1 MNKNKAVLLMLA
13 IAMSGC
19 ADRPTA
25 VTPATP
31 PTDAAVSPPNLQPQ
45 MDDSTRSKLRELL
58 ALRAGWPAAQPHGRT
73 VDLISRE
80 FLGTPYLAN
89 RLIGSQS
96 TPEQLVIDFRGL
108 DCFTYIDYVEA
119 LSTARSEAEFVQ
131 RLVDIRYVDGKIAFP
146 QRKHFFTD
154 WAQRPKK
161 VAEDITAQLSPHAVS
176 LVKNL
181 NQKAD
186 GGSYLPGLPV
196 VQRSVTYIPS
206 DRVDD
211 KVLAQLRTGDYIG
224 IYTNLAGLDVTHT
237 GIFVMTDNGPVLR
250 NASSRKANMQ
260 VVDSP
265 FMDYVMATP
274 GIVVLRSLS
283 R

>member
-1 MNKNKAVLLMLA
+1 MNQNKVVLLMLA

-19 ADRPTA
+19 AERPTA
-25 VTPATP
+25 VSPATP
-31 PTDAAVSPPNLQPQ
+31 PTDVTVSPPAVQPQ
-45 MDDSTRSKLRELL
+45 MDASTRSKLHEIL

-119 LSTARSEAEFVQ
+119 LSTARSEGEFVQ

-161 VAEDITAQLSPHAVS
+161 WLKTSPR
-176 LVKNL
+176 
-181 NQKAD
+181 
-186 GGSYLPGLPV
+186 GSA
-196 VQRSVTYIPS
+196 RTPS
-206 DRVDD
+206 
-211 KVLAQLRTGDYIG
+211 
-224 IYTNLAGLDVTHT
+224 
-237 GIFVMTDNGPVLR
+237 P
-250 NASSRKANMQ
+250 S
-260 VVDSP
+260 
-265 FMDYVMATP
+265 
-274 GIVVLRSLS
+274 
-283 R
+283 

>member
-25 VTPATP
+25 VPPATP

-45 MDDSTRSKLRELL
+45 MDDSTRSKLREIL

-119 LSTARSEAEFVQ
+119 LSTARNEAEFVQ

>member
-19 ADRPTA
+19 AERSTA
-25 VTPATP
+25 VSPATP
-31 PTDAAVSPPNLQPQ
+31 PTDVTVSPPGVQPE
-45 MDDSTRSKLRELL
+45 MDASTRSKLREIL

-89 RLIGSQS
+89 RLIGSQN

-131 RLVDIRYVDGKIAFP
+131 RLVDIRYVDGNIAFP

-186 GGSYLPGLPV
+186 GSSYLPGLPN

-206 DRVDD
+206 DNVDD

-224 IYTNLAGLDVTHT
+224 FTPT
-237 GIFVMTDNGPVLR
+237 
-250 NASSRKANMQ
+250 
-260 VVDSP
+260 SP
-265 FMDYVMATP
+265 GWT
-274 GIVVLRSLS
+274 
-283 R
+283 

>member
-1 MNKNKAVLLMLA
+1 MNKNKVVLLMLA

-19 ADRPTA
+19 AARPA
-25 VTPATP
+25 VVVPATP
-31 PTDAAVSPPNLQPQ
+31 PTDAAVSPPGAQVE
-45 MDDSTRSKLRELL
+45 MDDNTRSKLQAIL

-73 VDLISRE
+73 VSLISHE

-119 LSTARSEAEFVQ
+119 LSTARSEAEFTQ
-131 RLVDIRYVDGKIAFP
+131 RLIDIRYVDGKIAFP

-154 WAQRPKK
+154 WALRPHK

-186 GGSYLPGLPV
+186 GSRYLPGLPN

-206 DRVDD
+206 DSVDER
-211 KVLAQLRTGDYIG
+211 VLAQLHTGDYIG
-224 IYTNLAGLDVTHT
+224 IYTNLDGLDVTHT
-237 GIFVMTDNGPVLR
+237 GIFVMTENGPVLR
-250 NASSRKANMQ
+250 NASSRKANMR

-274 GIVVLRSLS
+274 GIVVLRSL
-283 R
+283 RR

>member
-31 PTDAAVSPPNLQPQ
+31 PTDAAVSPPGVQPE
-45 MDDSTRSKLRELL
+45 MDASTRSKLREIL

-80 FLGTPYLAN
+80 FRHALSRQPPDRLAEHARAVGDRLPRAGLLHLHRLCGSAQHCPQRRRVCTTSGRHSLRRRQN
-89 RLIGSQS
+89 RLPAAQ
-96 TPEQLVIDFRGL
+96 TLL
-108 DCFTYIDYVEA
+108 H
-119 LSTARSEAEFVQ
+119 
-131 RLVDIRYVDGKIAFP
+131 RL
-146 QRKHFFTD
+146 
-154 WAQRPKK
+154 AQRPHQ
-161 VAEDITAQLSPHAVS
+161 VAEDITAQLSPHAVT
-176 LVKNL
+176 LVKTL
-181 NQKAD
+181 NRKAD
-186 GGSYLPGLPV
+186 GSSYLPGLPV
-196 VQRSVTYIPS
+196 AAQRDLYPQRQRRQQGAGPAAHGRLHRYLHQP
-206 DRVDD
+206 D
-211 KVLAQLRTGDYIG
+211 
-224 IYTNLAGLDVTHT
+224 GLDVTHT
-237 GIFVMTDNGPVLR
+237 GIFVMTDSGPVLR
-250 NASSRKANMQ
+250 NASSRKANMR

>member
-1 MNKNKAVLLMLA
+1 MRRAPHRRL
-13 IAMSGC
+13 
-19 ADRPTA
+19 
-25 VTPATP
+25 PATP
-31 PTDAAVSPPNLQPQ
+31 PTDVTVSPPAVQPQ
-45 MDDSTRSKLRELL
+45 MDASTRSKLHEIL
-58 ALRAGWPAAQPHGRT
+58 ALRAGWHATQPHGRT

-108 DCFTYIDYVEA
+108 DCFTYIDYVET
-119 LSTARSEAEFVQ
+119 LSTARSEGEFVQ
-131 RLVDIRYVDGKIAFP
+131 RLVDIRYVDGNIAFP

-161 VAEDITAQLSPHAVS
+161 VAEDITARLSPHAVT
-176 LVKNL
+176 LVKTL
-181 NQKAD
+181 NRKAD
-186 GGSYLPGLPV
+186 GGSYLPGLPD

-206 DRVDD
+206 DRIDD

-224 IYTNLAGLDVTHT
+224 IYTNLDGLDVTHT

-250 NASSRKANMQ
+250 NASSRKANMR

>member
-31 PTDAAVSPPNLQPQ
+31 PTDAAVSPPGVQPE
-45 MDDSTRSKLRELL
+45 MDASTRSKLREIL

-119 LSTARSEAEFVQ
+119 LSTAHSEGEFVQ
-131 RLVDIRYVDGKIAFP
+131 HLVDIRYVDGKIAFP

-154 WAQRPKK
+154 WRSGRTRWPK
-161 VAEDITAQLSPHAVS
+161 TSPRSSARTP
-176 LVKNL
+176 
-181 NQKAD
+181 
-186 GGSYLPGLPV
+186 LP
-196 VQRSVTYIPS
+196 S
-206 DRVDD
+206 
-211 KVLAQLRTGDYIG
+211 
-224 IYTNLAGLDVTHT
+224 
-237 GIFVMTDNGPVLR
+237 
-250 NASSRKANMQ
+250 
-260 VVDSP
+260 
-265 FMDYVMATP
+265 
-274 GIVVLRSLS
+274 
-283 R
+283 